1 MTVALVHTVT
11 GSLARCEL
19 TFVHRQPIDPAR
31 AGAQHRDYCR
41 LLAQLG
47 LTVRV
52 VDTSPDHPDAVFV
65 EDCAV
70 LLDELAIAASMG
82 ASTRAAEVER
92 LLPVLAG
99 YRAVARIA
107 PPATL
112 EGGDVLRIG
121 RTLYV
126 GSSARTNAAG
136 IAALAHLVA
145 PFDYRVVPVAV
156 RGCLHLKTACTA
168 LTDQVLL
175 ANPAWVDLRPLADMR
190 VVEVAPGEPFGGNV
204 LRLGDALCAAAAPAA
219 TNARIRALGIP
230 LHEVDISELHKA
242 EAGVTCLTLVFA

>member
-1 MTVALVHTVT
+1 MRAIAHTV
-11 GSLARCEL
+11 GRSLARCEL
-19 TFVHRQPIDPAR
+19 TFVARQPIDVAVAQRQHAAYCTLLRSLGVAVQVVSTCPD
-31 AGAQHRDYCR
+31 GA
-41 LLAQLG
+41 
-47 LTVRV
+47 
-52 VDTSPDHPDAVFV
+52 DAVFV
-65 EDCAV
+65 EDVAV
-70 LLDELAIAASMG
+70 VLDELAVAAAMG
-82 ASTRAAEVER
+82 ATTRRPEVEAM
-92 LLPVLAG
+92 LPVLAAH
-99 YRAVARIA
+99 RRVVRIE

-126 GSSARTNAAG
+126 GRSARTNAAG

-175 ANPAWVDLRPLADMR
+175 ANPAWVDLRPFAGMR

-219 TNARIRALGIP
+219 TNARVRAFGIP

-242 EAGVTCLTLVFA
+242 EAGVTCLALVFA